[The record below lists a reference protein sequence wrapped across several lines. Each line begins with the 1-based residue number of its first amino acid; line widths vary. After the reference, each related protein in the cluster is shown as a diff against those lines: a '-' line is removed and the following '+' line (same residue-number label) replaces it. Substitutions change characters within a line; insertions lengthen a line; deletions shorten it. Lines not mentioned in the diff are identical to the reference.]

1 MHRLSVVLGTEVVRQ
16 SMTEKPVF
24 LTRDGLEKLEEELAY
39 LETTKRA
46 EVAAR
51 IQSAKEE
58 GDISENAEYDD
69 AKHEQAFVEG
79 RIMTLRAMISNA
91 EIIEEDVRSDI
102 VRLGSRVTVQ
112 DDGDDEPSIYYV
124 VGSAEADPLNGR
136 ISNESPIG
144 RALMGQRANST
155 VSYDAP
161 DGKMSLKIL
170 RIE

>member
-1 MHRLSVVLGTEVVRQ
+1 MVDRVD
-16 SMTEKPVF
+16 KPVF
-24 LTRDGLEKLEEELAY
+24 LTRQGLEKLEKELY
-39 LETTKRA
+39 VLETEKRA
-46 EVAAR
+46 QVAAR

-91 EIIEEDVRSDI
+91 AIIEDSGPSDR
-102 VRLGSRVTVQ
+102 VGLGSRVTVLE
-112 DDGDDEPSIYYV
+112 DGIDEPVVYDI

-144 RALMGQRANST
+144 RALMGRRARAV
-155 VSYDAP
+155 VSYQAP
-161 DGKMSLKIL
+161 DGEIRLTIL
-170 RIE
+170 SIE

>member
-1 MHRLSVVLGTEVVRQ
+1 
-16 SMTEKPVF
+16 MTEKPVF
-24 LTRDGLEKLEEELAY
+24 LTREGLEKLEEELEY
-39 LETTKRA
+39 LETTKRT

-79 RIMTLRAMISNA
+79 RIMTLRSMISNA
-91 EIIEEDVRSDI
+91 ELIKEDVPSDI

-112 DDGDDEPSIYYV
+112 EDGDGETNIYYV

-144 RALMGQRANST
+144 RALMGRAANSV
-155 VSYDAP
+155 VSYQAP
-161 DGKMSLKIL
+161 DGKISLTIL
-170 RIE
+170 HIE

>member
-1 MHRLSVVLGTEVVRQ
+1 MA
-16 SMTEKPVF
+16 EKPVF
-24 LTRDGLEKLEEELAY
+24 LTPEGLEKLEEELEY

-69 AKHEQAFVEG
+69 AKSEQAFVEG

-91 EIIEEDVRSDI
+91 ELIEEDGPSDV
-102 VRLGSRVTVQ
+102 VRLGSRVTVKE
-112 DDGDDEPSIYYV
+112 DGDDEASVYCM

-144 RALMGQRANST
+144 RALMGQTANSV
-155 VSYDAP
+155 VSYQAP
-161 DGKMSLKIL
+161 DGEMSLTIL